1 MTIDPNSLGKKEYGR
16 MEVTNIPAPRTP
28 ISIEVEFKKN
38 YAREAT
44 SGVFKNISLT
54 GAFIQHQM
62 GELKPGEKLSVRFNV
77 CGRLRNIA
85 AHVVWSN
92 KLGAGVRFVPTNNRD
107 VQIVD
112 DFIYFAESKREG
124 SKDVF
129 GEILT
134 KVA

>member
-1 MTIDPNSLGKKEYGR
+1 
-16 MEVTNIPAPRTP
+16 MEITNTPAPRTP

-38 YAREAT
+38 YARE
-44 SGVFKNISLT
+44 SCLGLFKNISLT
-54 GAFIQHQM
+54 GAFIEYKFL
-62 GELKPGEKLSVRFNV
+62 ELKPGEKISVRFNV
-77 CGRLRNIA
+77 CGRLRNIS

-92 KLGAGVRFVPTNNRD
+92 KLGAGVRFSPSSNRD
-107 VQIVD
+107 SQIVD

-124 SKDVF
+124 NKDVF